1 MDTTPIPTNLPVSP
15 ISQLLQNLGMTRD
28 DLTRH
33 SDQMRQ
39 FLTTEHANSFR
50 VFSKAESDTDS
61 AKSPTLLSQTV
72 HPKSRD
78 VSEHG

>member
-1 MDTTPIPTNLPVSP
+1 MDPCPILTNLPVSP

-50 VFSKAESDTDS
+50 AFSTAESDADS
-61 AKSPTLLSQTV
+61 AQSPTLLSDSSHQIV
-72 HPKSRD
+72 LRISR
-78 VSEHG
+78 